1 MQVATGRHSE
11 PLAASAFAR
20 LRARSA
26 AVLVDVGC
34 GDGAFPY
41 RLAGAQPQL
50 LCIGLDPNP
59 ERMAEYARKARRK
72 PARGGRENLL
82 YVVGALEEPPPELA
96 GLADLIAINFP
107 WAGLLQQVVT
117 GDAAFADALHAL
129 AAPVSLLQILLNADA
144 DQPALPPITPAR
156 LRANL
161 APALARAG
169 FVLRLAAWLPPQAQL
184 RSRWGGRLIRG
195 SRRRVVVLRAER
207 GAASPTALAI
217 FDAAL
222 GGPLPADA

>member
-11 PLAASAFAR
+11 PLAAAAFAR

-82 YVVGALEEPPPELA
+82 YVVGALEAPPPELA

-117 GDAAFADALHAL
+117 GAAAFADALHAL
-129 AAPVSLLQILLNADA
+129 AAPISLLQILLNADA
-144 DQPALPPITPAR
+144 DQPAPAADHPRTPAR
-156 LRANL
+156 QPGPGPRPRRLRSAPGSL
-161 APALARAG
+161 APATGATAQPLGR
-169 FVLRLAAWLPPQAQL
+169 PPDP
-184 RSRWGGRLIRG
+184 R
-195 SRRRVVVLRAER
+195 
-207 GAASPTALAI
+207 
-217 FDAAL
+217 
-222 GGPLPADA
+222 